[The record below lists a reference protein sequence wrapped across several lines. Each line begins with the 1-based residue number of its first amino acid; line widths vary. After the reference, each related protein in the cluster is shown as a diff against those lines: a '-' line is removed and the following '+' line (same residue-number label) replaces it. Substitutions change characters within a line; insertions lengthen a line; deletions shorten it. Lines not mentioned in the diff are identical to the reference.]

1 MSNDPRRDLFVT
13 TAQALVALMQR
24 IGRNDQDLIDRME
37 SALADEAK
45 AEESK
50 PNN

>member
-13 TAQALVALMQR
+13 TAEALLVLMQR
-24 IGRNDQDLIDRME
+24 SPRNDHDLIDRVE